1 MSPLAGLAA
10 IPSGRRTSFG
20 STANVSTSRSM
31 NNRPELPSASAGPAV
46 IPIEKNSGTARAAKF
61 FFMSPPRV
69 GWPAK
74 NDYTTFPPANTLR
87 GSGIPLHRALRRD
100 RDSTNGV
107 PRDRLCDETRGLHVL
122 GELTEICRAGRPS
135 LGRAH
140 RLLHG
145 GKAALEHARP
155 RKRRRVGSKAR
166 LEPGEHFELVLH
178 ENIVRTLN
186 PLNAHERG
194 LLEAAAQVKVVGAVH
209 CHGDADTLLV
219 HFSHRANRRA
229 SRNEVARLDLEVG
242 GAESDLARALR
253 LVSKKGDVPCTGLRC
268 IGELARCL
276 EGDEIDGNAQPPAEL
291 PPQVDRDATILPAR
305 RVLVHQQEISVVD
318 ADAELPRRSQLGSCG
333 GRMRHAQ
340 EDNTS
345 AQRDAM
351 PGRDLEWK
359 DSREGAAGRFRKTP
373 AFSFQEI

>member
-100 RDSTNGV
+100 RDSTNRV

-122 GELTEICRAGRPS
+122 GELTEIFRAGGPS

-155 RKRRRVGSKAR
+155 RKACRVGGKAR
-166 LEPGEHFELVLH
+166 LEPGEHFQLVLH

-186 PLNAHERG
+186 PLNG
-194 LLEAAAQVKVVGAVH
+194 
-209 CHGDADTLLV
+209 
-219 HFSHRANRRA
+219 RRA
-229 SRNEVARLDLEVG
+229 VCGAQARWRPKPGPRPQARRARGRSGDSRFVRYLREGQAG
-242 GAESDLARALR
+242 SALR
-253 LVSKKGDVPCTGLRC
+253 
-268 IGELARCL
+268 
-276 EGDEIDGNAQPPAEL
+276 
-291 PPQVDRDATILPAR
+291 
-305 RVLVHQQEISVVD
+305 
-318 ADAELPRRSQLGSCG
+318 
-333 GRMRHAQ
+333 
-340 EDNTS
+340 
-345 AQRDAM
+345 
-351 PGRDLEWK
+351 
-359 DSREGAAGRFRKTP
+359 
-373 AFSFQEI
+373 